1 MCPGYALYIRRFADL
16 ILGRTSVLIAAM
28 FFALVLSTQA
38 QESVEEV
45 ALPPWSEPTLPSN
58 EPAPSTQA
66 APLPAAPE
74 PVTSAPEPL
83 PPATT
88 ESLPSTAE
96 PLPSSEQAFPS
107 SNPWS
112 PSPNYSTGQ
121 TTAVPAPVATGPYGG
136 GSYNA
141 FPAGETVDSGESR
154 RFHYQ
159 LSLTVRGVWDDN
171 IFISHTNKVSDYYF
185 AIEPVVTI
193 GVGDME
199 GRSRSYLR
207 LDYMPSAILFVDHS
221 DQDAFNQFIRLEGGY
236 SSGRLTLT
244 LSQDIALLQSANLNS
259 FYDTT
264 GLWANTDASAPT
276 RSNIFYTRLRADYQ
290 LTGKMFLQGEFDSP
304 SYAYPGNISNYT
316 VSGGLYLYYNWLP
329 KISVGIGGT
338 FGYTWVDNPTTDQT
352 FEQINLRLNYEA
364 TAKLSLYASGGVEF
378 RQFDGNRNTYD
389 SPVFEVGVAYHP
401 FSGTNISLAA
411 GRRIY
416 ASGYVSNQDFGTTYV
431 AGRFQ
436 QRLFQRVYLG
446 LGAGYEHSNYFA
458 TDRDVNATRDD
469 DYWFIEPSLDVLITR
484 WLSAGVYYLHRED
497 SSNDDF
503 FSWEDNQVGV
513 RATVRF

>member
-1 MCPGYALYIRRFADL
+1 MRPGNALYVHRFAVNL
-16 ILGRTSVLIAAM
+16 RRTSVLVAVM

-58 EPAPSTQA
+58 EPAPSMQA

-88 ESLPSTAE
+88 ESLPATAE

-112 PSPNYSTGQ
+112 PLTNYSTGQ

-207 LDYMPSAILFVDHS
+207 LDYM
-221 DQDAFNQFIRLEGGY
+221 
-236 SSGRLTLT
+236 
-244 LSQDIALLQSANLNS
+244 
-259 FYDTT
+259 
-264 GLWANTDASAPT
+264 
-276 RSNIFYTRLRADYQ
+276 
-290 LTGKMFLQGEFDSP
+290 
-304 SYAYPGNISNYT
+304 
-316 VSGGLYLYYNWLP
+316 
-329 KISVGIGGT
+329 
-338 FGYTWVDNPTTDQT
+338 
-352 FEQINLRLNYEA
+352 
-364 TAKLSLYASGGVEF
+364 
-378 RQFDGNRNTYD
+378 
-389 SPVFEVGVAYHP
+389 
-401 FSGTNISLAA
+401 
-411 GRRIY
+411 
-416 ASGYVSNQDFGTTYV
+416 
-431 AGRFQ
+431 
-436 QRLFQRVYLG
+436 
-446 LGAGYEHSNYFA
+446 
-458 TDRDVNATRDD
+458 
-469 DYWFIEPSLDVLITR
+469 
-484 WLSAGVYYLHRED
+484 
-497 SSNDDF
+497 
-503 FSWEDNQVGV
+503 
-513 RATVRF
+513 